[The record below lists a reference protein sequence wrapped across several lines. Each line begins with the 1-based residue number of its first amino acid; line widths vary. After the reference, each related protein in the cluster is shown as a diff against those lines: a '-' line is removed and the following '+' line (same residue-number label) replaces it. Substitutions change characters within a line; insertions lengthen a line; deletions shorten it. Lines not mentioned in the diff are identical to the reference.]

1 MREKSSG
8 GVVVFGGFELH
19 QAERRLLAGGRALT
33 LGARAYDVLRT
44 LVERRDRVV
53 SREELLD
60 QVWPGLVV
68 EENNLSVQIG
78 TLRRLLGVAAIAT
91 IPGRGYQF
99 TVPVD
104 GATGA
109 GNAGLTPPMAAS
121 LPARG
126 GGPRLRW
133 NLPTAVTPLLGRE
146 SELLQLVRALAEN
159 DPAQSNAARLFTV
172 VGAGGVGKTR
182 LAQEALAVRG
192 AAHTHGGCFVDLAP
206 LPPGAS
212 VAGTV
217 ASALGL
223 DLGHGTPD
231 KVLAAAMAPLNLLLL
246 LDNAEHLL
254 DSVAR
259 LCADVLAQA
268 PLVLLLVT
276 SQTPLKVAGEQVIRL
291 EPLTVP
297 SAGAGLVEAA
307 ACGAV
312 RLFAERARAADRRF
326 VLTAENIGA
335 VVEVC
340 ARIDGLPLALELA
353 AARVQL
359 LGVRGLAD
367 ALEHRFE
374 VLTLGTRSA
383 PPRQQTLRAALEW
396 SLSLL
401 DEREQR
407 VFRCLGVLAAS
418 ASLELVQALAGTNA
432 SERWL
437 VVEALGSL
445 LDRSLVQATH
455 DDPPRYRM
463 LDTPR
468 SLARQ
473 LLVQAGE
480 WNEVSRRHAHALRSI
495 FEVTCRRILVEGCHQ
510 SSEMATM
517 ELSRD
522 DARTALTWAVQHD
535 RLTAVS
541 LLIGVGLVRS
551 AQGAFTLDAPPALV
565 AEAVSMAELDQ
576 LPAPMLAWWAFNYSD
591 YERSDSRLPALGRA
605 WAERALDIAQRQGV
619 AAAAD
624 VARAALLAHLPV
636 DEAGSA
642 ALAATLENATRD
654 TLPFVRTTA
663 WSALALRYWKLGDNT
678 AAVAA
683 LDALAEAMEQ
693 QGLATLARVARTSLI
708 AFWLG
713 TDQPDQALRVGRAL
727 LAELEGTRN
736 ERALADCRRLV
747 MTALL
752 FAAENAQARDLA
764 KLGWLAAGARDER
777 MHPGWL
783 DLLALLAAQEGRL
796 RTATLL
802 LERADRAWGHRRR
815 GRTSVRVRGR
825 VEAALTASAVTS
837 TATWAPVVPVSDA
850 AIERMALATAD
861 A

>member
-1 MREKSSG
+1 MSAKTSV
-8 GVVVFGGFELH
+8 GVIVFGGFELNLT
-19 QAERRLLAGGRALT
+19 ERRLLSGGQALT

-53 SREELLD
+53 SRQELLD
-60 QVWPGLVV
+60 EVWPGLVV

-78 TLRRLLGVAAIAT
+78 TLRRLLGVSAIAT

-99 TVPVD
+99 TMTVD
-104 GATGA
+104 GAA
-109 GNAGLTPPMAAS
+109 GDGHAGPPPVAAS

-126 GGPRLRW
+126 DDPRLRW
-133 NLPTAVTPLLGRE
+133 NLPAAVTPLLGRE
-146 SELLQLVRALAEN
+146 GELQQLLLALAEN
-159 DPAQSNAARLFTV
+159 DPAKRSSARLFTV

-182 LAQEALAVRG
+182 LAQEALVVRG

-223 DLGHGTPD
+223 DLGHGAPD
-231 KVLAAAMAPLNLLLL
+231 NVLAAAMAPLNLLLL
-246 LDNAEHLL
+246 LDNAEHVL
-254 DSVAR
+254 DPVAR
-259 LCADVLAQA
+259 LCADLLAQA
-268 PLVLLLVT
+268 PSVQLLVT

-297 SAGAGLVEAA
+297 SADAGLVEAA

-326 VLTAENIGA
+326 VLTTENIGA

-340 ARIDGLPLALELA
+340 RRIDGLPLALELA
-353 AARVQL
+353 AARVPV

-367 ALEHRFE
+367 ALEHRFD
-374 VLTLGTRSA
+374 VLTVGTRDA

-418 ASLELVQALAGTNA
+418 ASLEMVQALAGA
-432 SERWL
+432 SESERWL
-437 VVEALGSL
+437 VVEAVGGLV
-445 LDRSLVQATH
+445 DRSLVQATH
-455 DDPPRYRM
+455 HDPPRYRM

-473 LLVQAGE
+473 QMAQAGE
-480 WNEVSRRHAHALRSI
+480 WDEVSRRHALALRSI
-495 FEVTCRRILVEGCHQ
+495 FEAACRRIIVEGCHQ
-510 SSEMATM
+510 ATEMAAM
-517 ELSRD
+517 VLWRD
-522 DARTALTWAVQHD
+522 DARAALDWAVRHD

-541 LLIGVGLVRS
+541 LMIGVGLVRS
-551 AQGAFTLDAPPALV
+551 AQGAFTLDAPPALA
-565 AEAVSMAELDQ
+565 AEALAMPELAQ

-591 YERSDSRLPALGRA
+591 YERSDSRLPPLGRA
-605 WAERALDIAQRQGV
+605 WAERALDIAERQEV
-619 AAAAD
+619 APAAQ
-624 VARAALLAHLPV
+624 VARAALLAYLPV

-642 ALAATLENATRD
+642 ALATTLERAARA

-663 WSALALRYWKLGDNT
+663 L
-678 AAVAA
+678 AAVSLRHWRRGESLQAVTA
-683 LDALAEAMEQ
+683 LEPMLETMEK
-693 QGLATLARVARTSLI
+693 QGLAALARVARTSLI

-713 TDQPDQALRVGRAL
+713 ADQPDKALVVGRSL
-727 LAELEGTRN
+727 LAELAGTRN

-747 MTALL
+747 ITALL
-752 FAAENAQARDLA
+752 FAGENSQARDLA
-764 KLGWLAAGARDER
+764 TTGWSATGARDER

-796 RTATLL
+796 RTAALL
-802 LERADRAWGHRRR
+802 LERADRAWGGRRR
-815 GRTSVRVRGR
+815 GRTSVRVR
-825 VEAALTASAVTS
+825 EQAVARLPPAVGS
-837 TATWAPVVPVSDA
+837 PIVLQAPIVRISDA
-850 AIERMALATAD
+850 AIEALALATAD